1 VCAGLGEAQALEPHA
16 QARADGLVDRE
27 LKKLHAVVGAGGGRG
42 KQHARLDGP
51 CLALQLQAGLLF
63 QVQQR
68 AQAIGGILPGGAA
81 RKPSL
86 KISSDSGPR

>member
-16 QARADGLVDRE
+16 QARADGFVHRE
-27 LKKLHAVVGAGGGRG
+27 LEKLHAVVGAGGRRRE
-42 KQHARLDGP
+42 QHARLDGP
-51 CLALQLQAGLLF
+51 CLALQRRRVFSSRYSSERRPSAAF
-63 QVQQR
+63 CR
-68 AQAIGGILPGGAA
+68 GGAA